1 MLEHERRLSEHTLRG
16 YTHELDEL
24 KKLAHGRALAS
35 LTAADMRGAV
45 ARAHGGGLSARSI
58 AHRLSAWRAFY
69 RWLAEH
75 VEMQANP
82 VATVRAPKRAKPLP
96 KALSVDDANAL
107 MEAPQAGTP
116 EALRDHAI
124 LELFYSSG
132 LRLAELVGLD
142 VHFVQSEGYSSAG
155 WLDLASTEVNV
166 LGKGNRRRSVPVG
179 SKAITALR
187 AWIEVRGQF
196 VKNDPHALFL
206 SVRGNRMSP
215 NVVRERVKRMAL
227 LAGVPSNVHPHV
239 LRHSFATHV
248 LQSSGD
254 LRAVQ
259 ELLGHAS
266 ITATPETS
274 KACTSQSLISA
285 FTEDPNEHHHA
296 ETGERQIAR
305 APPSVDLCERDRT
318 RGRQTRARRNRA
330 DPRPRWPLS
339 GTRVVQPGVADSRP
353 RLELR
358 RNRTRRSRV
367 FQATRAAGD
376 RASANDG
383 ARHRRHPPD
392 FRRGG
397 RPAGLDRRLLH
408 RGR

>member
-1 MLEHERRLSEHTLRG
+1 MLEHERRLSDHTLRG

-24 KKLAHGRALAS
+24 KKLANGRALES
-35 LTAADMRGAV
+35 LTATDMRGAV

-69 RWLAEH
+69 RWLAEQ

-82 VATVRAPKRAKPLP
+82 VATVRAPKRAKSLP

-107 MEAPQAGTP
+107 MEAPQADTP

-142 VHFVQSEGYSSAG
+142 VHFVQSEGYLSAG

-196 VKNDPHALFL
+196 VKDDPHALFL

-215 NVVRERVKRMAL
+215 NVVRDRVKRMAL

-239 LRHSFATHV
+239 LAAFVRHARAAI
-248 LQSSGD
+248 QRRPSG
-254 LRAVQ
+254 RAGTARPRQ
-259 ELLGHAS
+259 YRGHAG
-266 ITATPETS
+266 
-274 KACTSQSLISA
+274 LYV
-285 FTEDPNEHHHA
+285 
-296 ETGERQIAR
+296 AR
-305 APPSVDLCERDRT
+305 FP
-318 RGRQTRARRNRA
+318 
-330 DPRPRWPLS
+330 
-339 GTRVVQPGVADSRP
+339 
-353 RLELR
+353 
-358 RNRTRRSRV
+358 
-367 FQATRAAGD
+367 
-376 RASANDG
+376 ASG
-383 ARHRRHPPD
+383 ARLRPD
-392 FRRGG
+392 ASTRKKTRLGPAQHQYG
-397 RPAGLDRRLLH
+397 RCCA
-408 RGR
+408 